1 MFENISHE
9 SLLEASLNEVD
20 NDVDKREGAIIF
32 DSLSPHTKQLYEMY
46 FTMDGM
52 IREMFGDTA
61 SRVYLIKL
69 CKDRGITP
77 YVATSAI
84 RKGEF
89 NIDVPI
95 GSRYSLDAHNY
106 VVTEK
111 ISSGVFKLAC
121 ETVGIV
127 GNADYGA
134 LIPIDY
140 INGLQT
146 ASLTDVLIPGE
157 EEEPTEKL
165 RKRYIESFESL
176 AYGGN
181 RKDYKE
187 KVHELQGVGGVK
199 SYRVRDGIYNV
210 RLVVMDAQYNSPSP
224 LLLDALQTAIDPE
237 SNQGEGLGLAPIG
250 HVVDV
255 TGVLKTTVSIAFNNI
270 SYEDGYDWS
279 SIEIDVNEMVNT
291 YFLELKES
299 WEDTTQIVVRIAH
312 LESRLIGITGVLDV
326 QGTHI
331 NGLPEN
337 LIIDS
342 DAIPTRGVVSE

>member
-1 MFENISHE
+1 MFENISYE

-32 DSLSPHTKQLYEMY
+32 DSLSPHTKQLYELY
-46 FTMDGM
+46 FSMDGM

-61 SRVYLIKL
+61 SRAYLIRL

-77 YVATSAI
+77 DPATPAI
-84 RKGEF
+84 RKGQF
-89 NIDVPI
+89 NIDVPV
-95 GSRYSLDAHNY
+95 GSRFSLETHNY

-111 ISSGVFKLAC
+111 ISNGVFKMAC
-121 ETVGIV
+121 ETIGVD
-127 GNADYGA
+127 GNADYGD

-140 INGLQT
+140 IDGLQT

-157 EEEPTEKL
+157 DEEPTEKL
-165 RKRYIESFESL
+165 RKRFLESFEAL

-187 KVHELQGVGGVK
+187 KVHKLQGVGGVK
-199 SYRVRDGIYNV
+199 MYRVRDGIYNV
-210 RLVVMDAQYNSPSP
+210 RLVVMDAQYNSPSIV
-224 LLLDALQTAIDPE
+224 LLEELQTSIDPE

-250 HVVDV
+250 HVVNV
-255 TGVLKTTVSIAFNNI
+255 TGVLKTTVNIAFNNI
-270 SYEDGYDWS
+270 SYQDGYDWS
-279 SIEIDVNEMVNT
+279 YIEIDVNEMVDA
-291 YFLELKES
+291 YFLEMKES

-312 LESRLIGITGVLDV
+312 LESRLIDITGVLDV
-326 QGTHI
+326 QGTQI
-331 NGLPEN
+331 NGIAEN

-342 DAIPTRGVVSE
+342 DAIPERGVVSG